1 METDASPRQPEAPP
15 TSVAVA
21 MDATPGV
28 STETKTSIAEP
39 PGRPVKSREGEGEG
53 EEEEEK
59 GKRTVFV
66 SNLKMSITKEDV
78 EEAFSQVSKGV
89 DVLCVK
95 LCCSTVTRNCTS
107 LSHSLA
113 H

>member
-39 PGRPVKSREGEGEG
+39 PGRPVKSREGEGE
-53 EEEEEK
+53 EEK

-95 LCCSTVTRNCTS
+95 LCCSTVTRNTS